1 MNRDILTVIQ
11 ENMSTFS
18 KGQKRIANYI
28 LESYDKAAFMT
39 ASRLGKTVSVSEST
53 VVRFAAELGYDGYP
67 SMQRSLQKMLRTR
80 LTSVQRI
87 EVSNDRIGDQDLLSS
102 VLQSDIEKLRLTLEE
117 VDRQS
122 FDRAVDAIVSAR
134 KIYIMGVRSSASLA
148 TFLSF
153 YFNLIFDNVI
163 SVAANTAS
171 EVFETMLRVG
181 AEDVVI
187 GVSFPRYSSRTVQA
201 MSFARDRKATTVAIT
216 DSEAAPLAPICK
228 YTLKARSDMAS
239 FVDSLV
245 APLSLINSLLVA
257 IARSKSD
264 VVDHFERLEHI
275 WEEYGV
281 FVSMEEENQC
291 RRPLWWWRAA
301 ARRVC
306 SPRCGS
312 PNRAPRRSSRR
323 RRPSW
328 AASSGAGMCSS
339 RRSLRPGRC
348 SPSCGGGWR
357 RAACGWRRAP
367 KWWAYR
373 PARCGSPTD
382 GPMRATRRFSA
393 RVSRSSTPRSRRST
407 ATASTTT
414 C

>member
-67 SMQRSLQKMLRTR
+67 SMQRSLQKMIRNR

-102 VLQSDIEKLRLTLEE
+102 VLQSDSEKIRLTLEE

-201 MSFARDRKATTVAIT
+201 MNFARDRGATTIAIT
-216 DSEAAPLAPICK
+216 DSEASPLAPISN

-245 APLSLINSLLVA
+245 APLSLVNALLVA
-257 IARSKSD
+257 VSRKKNDDLA
-264 VVDHFERLEHI
+264 HTFQTLEDI
-275 WEEYGV
+275 WDEYGV
-281 FVSMEEENQC
+281 YEKVQ
-291 RRPLWWWRAA
+291 
-301 ARRVC
+301 
-306 SPRCGS
+306 
-312 PNRAPRRSSRR
+312 
-323 RRPSW
+323 
-328 AASSGAGMCSS
+328 
-339 RRSLRPGRC
+339 
-348 SPSCGGGWR
+348 
-357 RAACGWRRAP
+357 
-367 KWWAYR
+367 
-373 PARCGSPTD
+373 D
-382 GPMRATRRFSA
+382 
-393 RVSRSSTPRSRRST
+393 
-407 ATASTTT
+407 
-414 C
+414 

>member
-67 SMQRSLQKMLRTR
+67 SMQRSLQKMIRNR

-102 VLQSDIEKLRLTLEE
+102 VLQSDIEKIRLTLEE

-134 KIYIMGVRSSASLA
+134 KIYIMGVRSSTSLA

-201 MSFARDRKATTVAIT
+201 MNFARDRGATTIAIT
-216 DSEAAPLAPICK
+216 DSEASPLAPISN

-245 APLSLINSLLVA
+245 APLSLVNALLVA
-257 IARSKSD
+257 VSRKKNDDLA
-264 VVDHFERLEHI
+264 HTFQTLEDI
-275 WEEYGV
+275 WDEYGV
-281 FVSMEEENQC
+281 YEKVQ
-291 RRPLWWWRAA
+291 
-301 ARRVC
+301 
-306 SPRCGS
+306 
-312 PNRAPRRSSRR
+312 
-323 RRPSW
+323 
-328 AASSGAGMCSS
+328 
-339 RRSLRPGRC
+339 
-348 SPSCGGGWR
+348 
-357 RAACGWRRAP
+357 
-367 KWWAYR
+367 
-373 PARCGSPTD
+373 D
-382 GPMRATRRFSA
+382 
-393 RVSRSSTPRSRRST
+393 
-407 ATASTTT
+407 
-414 C
+414 

>member
-67 SMQRSLQKMLRTR
+67 SMQRSLQKMIRNR

-102 VLQSDIEKLRLTLEE
+102 VLQSDIEKIRLTLEE

-187 GVSFPRYSSRTVQA
+187 GVSFPRYSNRTVQA
-201 MSFARDRKATTVAIT
+201 MNFARDRGATTIAIT
-216 DSEAAPLAPICK
+216 DSEASPLAPISN

-245 APLSLINSLLVA
+245 APLSLVNALLVA
-257 IARSKSD
+257 VSRKKNDDLA
-264 VVDHFERLEHI
+264 HTFQTLEDI
-275 WEEYGV
+275 WDEYGV
-281 FVSMEEENQC
+281 YEKVQ
-291 RRPLWWWRAA
+291 
-301 ARRVC
+301 
-306 SPRCGS
+306 
-312 PNRAPRRSSRR
+312 
-323 RRPSW
+323 
-328 AASSGAGMCSS
+328 
-339 RRSLRPGRC
+339 
-348 SPSCGGGWR
+348 
-357 RAACGWRRAP
+357 
-367 KWWAYR
+367 
-373 PARCGSPTD
+373 D
-382 GPMRATRRFSA
+382 
-393 RVSRSSTPRSRRST
+393 
-407 ATASTTT
+407 
-414 C
+414 